1 MSEGNIISFKVFV
14 DSKGLIM
21 TEYSKLPAGVL
32 SKIFSTEDLFYIE
45 KILTMVDPK
54 FKDLHTDLEQELA
67 ALN

>member
-21 TEYSKLPAGVL
+21 TELPAGVL

-45 KILTMVDPK
+45 KILAMVDPK